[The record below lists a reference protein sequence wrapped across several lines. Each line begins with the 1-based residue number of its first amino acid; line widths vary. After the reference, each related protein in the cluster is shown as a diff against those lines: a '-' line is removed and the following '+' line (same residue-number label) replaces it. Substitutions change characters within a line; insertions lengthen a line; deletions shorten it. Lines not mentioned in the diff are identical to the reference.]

1 MQGQDSGEFLFIV
14 AFVNKKSNQYN
25 VECLSSKKKKKIFL
39 ISKIVN
45 NTNRKY

>member
-14 AFVNKKSNQYN
+14 AFVNTKSNQYN
-25 VECLSSKKKKKIFL
+25 VECLSSKKKKIFL
-39 ISKIVN
+39 ISKIVI